1 MRFDKQERLGDK
13 GFTLLEVLLAM
24 TILSLIAVIIGVSLR
39 LGIRAWERGEADSDD
54 SQKLR
59 YVVERL
65 SQEIRSV
72 YPYQMLIDGERAIA
86 FKGKSDSIFFVTSSV
101 KSSEGGLKWISYFVE
116 DSSLM
121 MREGMLPD
129 KQVMEKV
136 TKEGKD
142 FDLDASGLKFEYF
155 SSKDKDWKE
164 AWDSKTELPGA
175 MKITADKIPSMV
187 ISIPTGLR
195 DEKK

>member
-1 MRFDKQERLGDK
+1 MAGEQGIGACHPEGRAGGEQQVRFNKQERLGEK

-39 LGIRAWERGEADSDD
+39 LGIRAWERGESDSDD

-72 YPYQMLIDGERAIA
+72 YPYQMLIDGEKAIA

-101 KSSEGGLKWISYFVE
+101 KIFRRRFEMDFLFCGGQQPN
-116 DSSLM
+116 DAG
-121 MREGMLPD
+121 R
-129 KQVMEKV
+129 
-136 TKEGKD
+136 
-142 FDLDASGLKFEYF
+142 DAS
-155 SSKDKDWKE
+155 
-164 AWDSKTELPGA
+164 
-175 MKITADKIPSMV
+175 
-187 ISIPTGLR
+187 R
-195 DEKK
+195 